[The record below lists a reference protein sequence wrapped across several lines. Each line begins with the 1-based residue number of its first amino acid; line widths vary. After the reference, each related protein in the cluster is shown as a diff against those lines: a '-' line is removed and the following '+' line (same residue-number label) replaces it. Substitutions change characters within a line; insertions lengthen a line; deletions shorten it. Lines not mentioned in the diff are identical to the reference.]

1 MRYNYSYSPTQL
13 PLSWKR
19 LMTARIAS
27 RQVDAS
33 DLKHDILNALV
44 LQKGSMSPEQIANA
58 TSAELQTI
66 IDALQ
71 EMTKRGF
78 VKMASSGKYF
88 AI

>member
-1 MRYNYSYSPTQL
+1 
-13 PLSWKR
+13 
-19 LMTARIAS
+19 MTARIAS
-27 RQVDAS
+27 RQVDLA

-44 LQKGSMSPEQIANA
+44 RQKDSMSPERIANA
-58 TSAELQTI
+58 TSVELQTI

-78 VKMASSGKYF
+78 VKMASNGKYF

>member
-27 RQVDAS
+27 RRVDGA

-44 LQKGSMSPEQIANA
+44 RQKGSMSPEQIANA
-58 TSAELQTI
+58 TSVELQTI

-71 EMTKRGF
+71 QMTKRGF
-78 VKMASSGKYF
+78 VKMASNGKYF
-88 AI
+88 AT

>member
-1 MRYNYSYSPTQL
+1 
-13 PLSWKR
+13 
-19 LMTARIAS
+19 MTARIAS
-27 RQVDAS
+27 RQVDLA

-44 LQKGSMSPEQIANA
+44 RQKGSMSPERIANA
-58 TSAELQTI
+58 TSVELQTI

-78 VKMASSGKYF
+78 VKMASNGKYF

>member
-1 MRYNYSYSPTQL
+1 
-13 PLSWKR
+13 
-19 LMTARIAS
+19 MTTRIAS
-27 RQVDAS
+27 RQVDAT

-44 LQKGSMSPEQIANA
+44 RQKGSMSPEQIASA

-78 VKMASSGKYF
+78 VKMSSNGKYF